1 MRTAIPFFCADFVNQ
16 YDKRE
21 SVIALPFPI
30 LASTFR
36 LVGNDEVGLRALSVR
51 RGAQGDTAAGIGQ
64 LQQTIVR
71 ALTAGQRHRI
81 QARIRVGGVPGVGL
95 FPIEQAIQPHFP
107 GIVQGNVKILPE
119 NVIHGRPGARKM
131 P

>member
-1 MRTAIPFFCADFVNQ
+1 M
-16 YDKRE
+16 
-21 SVIALPFPI
+21 IALPSPI
-30 LASTFR
+30 STTISIISGIPASTLR
-36 LVGNDEVGLRALSVR
+36 LVGNDEIGLLTLSVL

-95 FPIEQAIQPHFP
+95 FPIEQVFRVSSREMSKYCRRTSSMAA
-107 GIVQGNVKILPE
+107 
-119 NVIHGRPGARKM
+119 RGARKM